1 MMEHMNDVYEVNGK
15 VYVIDIL
22 NAYNYD
28 WYIENAYGKWITAIN
43 PLSVYVAYWEVPFPE
58 KSAKYWS
65 NPCTSEGRLQDTED
79 FDVREFTYDK
89 WRKEFVQDE
98 TEDIF
103 KLLKVIPLIE
113 PGHPDLFFTDLYN
126 EDTWIET
133 LEKAKKAAVLPFI
146 DKYAESWKKTSEI
159 TRNTEPEEVAK
170 LFMKECGYRKQA

>member
-1 MMEHMNDVYEVNGK
+1 MMDHMNNVYEVNGK

-43 PLSVYVAYWEVPFPE
+43 PLEVYAAYWEVSFFP
-58 KSAKYWS
+58 
-65 NPCTSEGRLQDTED
+65 
-79 FDVREFTYDK
+79 
-89 WRKEFVQDE
+89 
-98 TEDIF
+98 
-103 KLLKVIPLIE
+103 
-113 PGHPDLFFTDLYN
+113 DLYN
-126 EDTWIET
+126 KDKWIET